1 MSLGQKLADR
11 KIMAGAG
18 DFYAVR
24 LLETMGVSPEDGAVR
39 LSFVHYTSPD
49 EIKQAIAALDDI
61 L

>member
-1 MSLGQKLADR
+1 
-11 KIMAGAG
+11 MAGAG

-24 LLETMGVSPEDGAVR
+24 LLEALGVAADPGVLR

-49 EIKQAIAALDDI
+49 DIRHLIEALDKT